1 MVNDSSVPGVFRGQY
16 IDLPQTESRDGI
28 QGWILV
34 RTESSIYCPRNSSK
48 FFVRIDPEDDTMF
61 AEYHPSVARRQL
73 LKIDPRP

>member
-1 MVNDSSVPGVFRGQY
+1 MV
-16 IDLPQTESRDGI
+16 SRDGFLLE
-28 QGWILV
+28 QKV
-34 RTESSIYCPRNSSK
+34 RYTVPGTPRNSSK

>member
-1 MVNDSSVPGVFRGQY
+1 MV
-16 IDLPQTESRDGI
+16 SRDGFLLE
-28 QGWILV
+28 QKV
-34 RTESSIYCPRNSSK
+34 RYTVPGTPGPRNSSK

>member
-1 MVNDSSVPGVFRGQY
+1 MV
-16 IDLPQTESRDGI
+16 SRDGFLLE
-28 QGWILV
+28 QKV
-34 RTESSIYCPRNSSK
+34 RYTVPGTPPRNSPPELPRNSSK